1 MNQEA
6 WKQPFFSSKMPAC
19 PLKGHW
25 ASVCLVDETGS
36 GKAYGGLVY
45 TIQDTT
51 GRRYNGCL
59 LYTSPSQR
67 DRG

>member
-45 TIQDTT
+45 TIQD
-51 GRRYNGCL
+51 L
-59 LYTSPSQR
+59 SLIHI
-67 DRG
+67 